1 MFQKFV
7 LVWFATATAAFA
19 QTAPLPMISPPV
31 TGPGAMF
38 PGLRGVPPGT
48 GLADHKYV
56 VTEYF
61 VSGTASGKP
70 NELTKAGWFVPEY
83 SEQVTGDAERVRIAA
98 NPAQSTAALPDWSGV
113 WEMVGSTVFDHA
125 TATGPGG
132 ALAAGLRERPPY
144 NQEWEAIYQRNLKL
158 RDENRL
164 SDPINHCGTPAG
176 FPRVMNLPD
185 MYEFVVRPE
194 QTWILTENGPNVLR
208 IYTDGRFHP
217 APEDRWPT
225 YTGDSVG
232 KWEGDTLVFT
242 TLSTKHSQ
250 WPTSGDT
257 VLDRTGLVLSD
268 AAHVTTRLRR
278 LDDQTM
284 EARMVIEDPKALT
297 APWHV
302 TKTYRKAE
310 KGTRVY
316 DYGCAENNRN
326 PVDEATGK
334 TLILGPGGERFG
346 K

>member
-1 MFQKFV
+1 MKQLGIACVVV
-7 LVWFATATAAFA
+7 LLSA
-19 QTAPLPMISPPV
+19 
-31 TGPGAMF
+31 
-38 PGLRGVPPGT
+38 GV
-48 GLADHKYV
+48 
-56 VTEYF
+56 
-61 VSGTASGKP
+61 AS
-70 NELTKAGWFVPEY
+70 
-83 SEQVTGDAERVRIAA
+83 
-98 NPAQSTAALPDWSGV
+98 AQSPAALPDWSGV
-113 WEMVGSTVFDHA
+113 WQMVGGTVFDRA
-125 TATGPGG
+125 TASGQGG
-132 ALAAGLRERPPY
+132 ALSVGLRQRPPY
-144 NQEWEAIYQRNLKL
+144 NAEWEAIYQRNLKL

-164 SDPINHCGTPAG
+164 PDPINTCGTPAG

-208 IYTDGRFHP
+208 IYTDGRQHP
-217 APEDRWPT
+217 APDDRWPT

-242 TLSTKHSQ
+242 TLSTKNSQ

-278 LDDQTM
+278 MNDQTM

-297 APWHV
+297 APWNV

-326 PVDEATGK
+326 PVDAATGK
-334 TLILGPGGERFG
+334 TLILGPDGKTFG